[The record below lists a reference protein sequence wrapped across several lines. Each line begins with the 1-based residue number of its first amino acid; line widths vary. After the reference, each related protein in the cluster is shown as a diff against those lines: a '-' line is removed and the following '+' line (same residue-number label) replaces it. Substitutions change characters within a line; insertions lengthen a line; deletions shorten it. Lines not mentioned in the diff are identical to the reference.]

1 MKKSFKRFMQ
11 CAALSLGVM
20 CADTHSMTIDPDL
33 VEPGIIG
40 DIALSTEAP
49 QRDIEN
55 QYGMISNREDF
66 NYFSAHIKLSSLGAE
81 ISIYDKTTFSTR
93 ICMTAACVA
102 GGCVTLH
109 LFGVM

>member
-1 MKKSFKRFMQ
+1 
-11 CAALSLGVM
+11 
-20 CADTHSMTIDPDL
+20 
-33 VEPGIIG
+33 
-40 DIALSTEAP
+40 
-49 QRDIEN
+49 
-55 QYGMISNREDF
+55 MISNREDV

-93 ICMTAACVA
+93 ICMTAACVV